1 MSVPVWFVT
10 SLPNLSGRRY
20 EPSIRLRRIKVS
32 IWNTID
38 LEERIKAVDIQK
50 KEVLSID
57 TRGTNSTVKGEDEG
71 VALPSS
77 LGSNNESTKSM
88 NHHLE
93 CTPSDN
99 PASGYVSESDNLP
112 PPPPP
117 FSTNEADNEPPYEK
131 YRKLLQLHRQHK
143 QHHKVI
149 LRSGRG
155 RNAATG
161 FLIRRDQSVDFSS
174 LDSYESSS
182 FMPTVVSQMNRLAE
196 NDISNATLK
205 GVSDSEIYMVSDST
219 LTRITNQEDSSQS
232 ATITKPLQEYIRGNS
247 VLAGGKELGWNTD
260 SAVVCWRRF
269 LGLLGD
275 FSQISNPY
283 VIAEVLNYLDSLTN
297 SLLAIDAYQTLVVTK
312 SGIIKSPSNR
322 PPLNYLVPVYLKV
335 LQLPNE
341 YLEAK
346 KVAISILRKTLIP
359 QRDLEPSG
367 EMLAQFYR
375 ILHVLLTDK
384 SCNFAGEVIRSD
396 CGRMFS
402 YSLPGSG
409 LLVLDFIQ
417 AADEILGSSAI
428 QNEALRA
435 QAMSV
440 IVSLLS
446 FQDHFGS
453 FKALD
458 PTTRDMKVKETE
470 DIIFI
475 DVSSYQRTMKLGNQL
490 FKYKDGDGSLK
501 KYSSDRC
508 KGCSV
513 LVVYHGGHYQMFF
526 SPSPLPLAPL
536 LVSRLFRGVVA
547 ETSERAR
554 QVALSGL
561 LTLCYTNFQRIS
573 TSRFFSAEK
582 TALLRN
588 CLVTLLRC
596 ARISNRAVALTA
608 TSMLQ
613 TLTECSE
620 MVFDVNPTYP
630 LLIIQSLAWNL
641 AFLWSQAYTEEK
653 ISPTFKMLLTANISA
668 LIEWTVKIPLPI
680 LTSPFVDL
688 NKKAQGKGQDRSKE
702 VTCLWVVFSVLEF
715 ICSSLTTSVQL
726 EPAGLGWVPGCPISD
741 PLADEAESK
750 FSDELK
756 PSKPS
761 MDHHT
766 DPVEMFSDQAF
777 FLVPAPLTP
786 ECIRVAA
793 RFARCQLFH
802 QLGRY
807 PLSSTNDVLDSLIQ
821 EHHDRKLTGLLD
833 NEELSFESVNQPDV
847 QMFII
852 NHSFLLSVLAVDT
865 TNTSRSSDRTTRTH
879 HTLNNDALREEIV
892 TDSCDV
898 RIIMRDIAGKYVW
911 DATQI
916 CGLVPELS
924 KKSPPAPPHK
934 HANSNHK
941 KIRSSDTSFSGETEA
956 DSKTKLDFLALL
968 LEDLVSQHPEFKSQL
983 SLDETDENVDGENSG
998 VEKISPFEKWASEQ
1012 ILTAVKNEKRIVD
1025 QLPEIPSLPFYGTD
1039 VNDPAD
1045 TEEMKQWA
1053 KLNRRYT
1060 VVKQFL
1066 SQFGFLSHNRQPSV
1080 ELLKKSLSLVREIKN
1095 LDKQRSRQTYKF
1107 AVIYIGPGQEDKQSI
1122 LSNPRGSIEFERFVS
1137 SLGWSVDLAIH
1148 RGFKG
1153 GLQYPEDGDIATYF
1167 ANPTVEAIF
1176 HFKHLGNDEVMII
1189 WTEHWRAFRRNSL
1202 RTEFGDVLII
1212 ISPLSN
1218 GLFRVEIRKEP
1229 EIPFF
1234 GPLIDGMLVPEEHL
1248 PFLVRATAI
1257 QANNMINSRKPSF
1270 KEQFEERA
1278 NYLQTIIT
1286 NHMQNSAFE
1295 DFVMQVALP
1304 KPLPGQDTADR
1315 QCRPTTPSGFPT
1327 PLSNNAESARSPN
1340 APPKDV
1346 SPIIRIRRR
1355 IRNRS
1360 CSVSEQEELVSVNST
1375 NNKHNQRRSSL
1386 HTPEITATYY
1396 ASVDAVN
1403 LVTSTDVPSTQTLV
1417 PAPSSNIKEQSR
1429 GLFSRISLKHK
1440 RRSFAAQGRRGS
1452 LGRVSNH

>member
-1 MSVPVWFVT
+1 M
-10 SLPNLSGRRY
+10 LS
-20 EPSIRLRRIKVS
+20 
-32 IWNTID
+32 
-38 LEERIKAVDIQK
+38 
-50 KEVLSID
+50 
-57 TRGTNSTVKGEDEG
+57 
-71 VALPSS
+71 
-77 LGSNNESTKSM
+77 
-88 NHHLE
+88 
-93 CTPSDN
+93 
-99 PASGYVSESDNLP
+99 
-112 PPPPP
+112 
-117 FSTNEADNEPPYEK
+117 
-131 YRKLLQLHRQHK
+131 
-143 QHHKVI
+143 
-149 LRSGRG
+149 
-155 RNAATG
+155 
-161 FLIRRDQSVDFSS
+161 
-174 LDSYESSS
+174 
-182 FMPTVVSQMNRLAE
+182 
-196 NDISNATLK
+196 
-205 GVSDSEIYMVSDST
+205 
-219 LTRITNQEDSSQS
+219 
-232 ATITKPLQEYIRGNS
+232 
-247 VLAGGKELGWNTD
+247 
-260 SAVVCWRRF
+260 
-269 LGLLGD
+269 
-275 FSQISNPY
+275 
-283 VIAEVLNYLDSLTN
+283 
-297 SLLAIDAYQTLVVTK
+297 
-312 SGIIKSPSNR
+312 
-322 PPLNYLVPVYLKV
+322 
-335 LQLPNE
+335 
-341 YLEAK
+341 
-346 KVAISILRKTLIP
+346 
-359 QRDLEPSG
+359 
-367 EMLAQFYR
+367 QFYR
-375 ILHVLLTDK
+375 ILHILLTDK

-396 CGRMFS
+396 CGRLFS

-435 QAMSV
+435 RAMSV

-446 FQDHFGS
+446 FQNHFGS

-458 PTTRDMKVKETE
+458 PTTRDIKVKDTE
-470 DIIFI
+470 DII
-475 DVSSYQRTMKLGNQL
+475 
-490 FKYKDGDGSLK
+490 
-501 KYSSDRC
+501 
-508 KGCSV
+508 
-513 LVVYHGGHYQMFF
+513 
-526 SPSPLPLAPL
+526 PL

-561 LTLCYTNFQRIS
+561 LTLCYTNFRRIS

-582 TALLRN
+582 TTLLRN

-608 TSMLQ
+608 ISMLQ
-613 TLTECSE
+613 ALTECSD

-668 LIEWTVKIPLPI
+668 LVEWTVKIPLPI

-688 NKKAQGKGQDRSKE
+688 NKKAQDNGQDRSKE

-750 FSDELK
+750 FSDDLK

-766 DPVEMFSDQAF
+766 DPVEMFSDQTF

-821 EHHDRKLTGLLD
+821 EHHDRKVTGFLD
-833 NEELSFESVNQPDV
+833 NEELSFESVDQPDV
-847 QMFII
+847 QMFVI
-852 NHSFLLSVLAVDT
+852 NRSFLLSVLAVDS
-865 TNTSRSSDRTTRTH
+865 TSTSCSGDRATKTH
-879 HTLNNDALREEIV
+879 HTSNDDALREEIV

-911 DATQI
+911 DATQL

-934 HANSNHK
+934 YTNPNHK
-941 KIRSSDTSFSGETEA
+941 KIRSSDAETEA

-983 SLDETDENVDGENSG
+983 SLDETDEDVNGENNG
-998 VEKISPFEKWASEQ
+998 VKEISPFERWASEQ

-1053 KLNRRYT
+1053 MLNRRYT

-1066 SQFGFLSHNRQPSV
+1066 SQFGFLSPNRRPSV

-1095 LDKQRSRQTYKF
+1095 LDKQKSRQTYKF

-1137 SLGWSVDLAIH
+1137 SLGWSVNLATH
-1148 RGFKG
+1148 HGFKG

-1176 HFKHLGNDEVMII
+1176 HVATQMPSITEEDRHRMFKHLGNDEVMII
-1189 WTEHWRAFRRNSL
+1189 WTEHWRAFRRSSL

-1234 GPLIDGMLVPEEHL
+1234 GPLIDGMLVPEEYL

-1257 QANNMINSRKPSF
+1257 QANSTINSRKPSF

-1304 KPLPGQDTADR
+1304 KPLPGQDIAGR
-1315 QCRPTTPSGFPT
+1315 QCRPITPSSFPT

-1340 APPKDV
+1340 AP
-1346 SPIIRIRRR
+1346 
-1355 IRNRS
+1355 
-1360 CSVSEQEELVSVNST
+1360 
-1375 NNKHNQRRSSL
+1375 
-1386 HTPEITATYY
+1386 
-1396 ASVDAVN
+1396 
-1403 LVTSTDVPSTQTLV
+1403 
-1417 PAPSSNIKEQSR
+1417 
-1429 GLFSRISLKHK
+1429 LKA
-1440 RRSFAAQGRRGS
+1440 FPQYF
-1452 LGRVSNH
+1452 